1 LFLKERFNMGPIN
14 ETSGTTL
21 EAATAKIMQNDKALK
36 MLESILNPEG
46 ISDITKSGRAVV
58 NPVTSAARVANWA
71 EYGDEVGGKMLKTL
85 AKKSMELTNENAIL
99 KAVAAL
105 ATPVA
110 LKPPAAPAVT
120 PSLPSATPGI
130 MSKLNPILNALSL
143 ATYSGDLNE
152 NEAAD
157 LATQRAKAPK

>member
-1 LFLKERFNMGPIN
+1 
-14 ETSGTTL
+14 
-21 EAATAKIMQNDKALK
+21 
-36 MLESILNPEG
+36 
-46 ISDITKSGRAVV
+46 
-58 NPVTSAARVANWA
+58 
-71 EYGDEVGGKMLKTL
+71 MLKTL

-105 ATPVA
+105 STPVA

-130 MSKLNPILNALSL
+130 MSKLFPILNAINL
-143 ATYSGDLNE
+143 ATYSSDLNE